1 MDGPSV
7 SSRKST
13 AGNGVPGHAGRCTRS
28 SRNRDGPLPDNGGIG
43 EVVAA
48 GRAKGECRHRV
59 HVGTFGGHLARCA
72 DAAPVEGGP
81 ARLDN
86 RLAGGAV
93 GDGDGKVFRGVRER
107 NPAVCDGCFFPAPGK
122 SEKPAV
128 GMGAMA
134 LGNASPGF
142 ASAGFHFH
150 GKRESGSEVFGERLG
165 SGNLVGH
172 RRAAAAPPRV
182 RARTATHFIPYAKKC
197 YEAEAKMGLLAPL
210 GIEPEQADLFFP
222 VGEMQRQ
229 RTAAFLREEG
239 IEQDHPLVLIS
250 PGSGWSGKNWPP
262 ERFRAVAEWS
272 ERERGAQVAWIG
284 SPAEAHLVG
293 ENPPGKCWFG
303 RFSVPELAAVMERA
317 TLWLGNDSGPMH
329 LAAAV
334 GCPTLSLWGPT
345 EPAKWAPRGKRHR
358 HLRKMERCQGCE
370 YWNPEKTCFKQ
381 THACMEAIRVDD
393 VCEALSEMLSPPV
406 P

>member
-1 MDGPSV
+1 MGRYQTMGELTRWLPQGGRRENAAIVFTSGHLGDVLHAAPMLRRLREARPDWKIVWLVGPWAMETAKCFEAYANEILPFAMDVFSQHRGNRKNRQSAWAQWRLGMHLRALRPRVFISTGNESPAARYLANV
-7 SSRKST
+7 SGAEIWS
-13 AGNGVPGHAGRCTRS
+13 
-28 SRNRDGPLPDNGGIG
+28 GIG
-43 EVVAA
+43 
-48 GRAKGECRHRV
+48 
-59 HVGTFGGHLARCA
+59 
-72 DAAPVEGGP
+72 D
-81 ARLDN
+81 
-86 RLAGGAV
+86 
-93 GDGDGKVFRGVRER
+93 
-107 NPAVCDGCFFPAPGK
+107 
-122 SEKPAV
+122 
-128 GMGAMA
+128 
-134 LGNASPGF
+134 
-142 ASAGFHFH
+142 
-150 GKRESGSEVFGERLG
+150 
-165 SGNLVGH
+165 
-172 RRAAAAPPRV
+172 RRPPRV
-182 RARTATHFIPYAKKC
+182 RAKTATHFIPYAKEC

-229 RTAAFLREEG
+229 RAAAFLREEG
-239 IEQDHPLVLIS
+239 IEQGHPLVLIS

-262 ERFRAVAEWS
+262 ERFRAVAEWL

-284 SPAEAHLVG
+284 SPAETRLAG

-303 RFSVPELAAVMERA
+303 RFSVHELAAVMERA